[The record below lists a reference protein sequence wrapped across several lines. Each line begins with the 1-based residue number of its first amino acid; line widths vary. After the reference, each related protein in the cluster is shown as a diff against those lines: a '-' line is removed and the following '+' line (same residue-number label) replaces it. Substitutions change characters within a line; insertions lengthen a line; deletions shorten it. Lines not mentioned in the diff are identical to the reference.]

1 MQSAS
6 ERYLAEL
13 GRHNYVTPTSYL
25 ELLSAFRALLE
36 PKKAANAAARKRYNV
51 GLEKLAS
58 SAAQVAGMQQELV
71 AMQPQLVATVA
82 EVEQLMARIAHDKK
96 VSADLF
102 WLPRLPTQVLPCA
115 CQPCWADQLHLQLL
129 FMSSS
134 TTVLPAQCWC
144 QRWCQDLHVT
154 ILS

>member
-1 MQSAS
+1 MLPAAQVQSAS

-36 PKKAANAAARKRYNV
+36 SKKAANAAARKRYNV

-96 VSADLF
+96 VSTKAVSAAGMRMAECIL
-102 WLPRLPTQVLPCA
+102 
-115 CQPCWADQLHLQLL
+115 LQLCFL
-129 FMSSS
+129 LGPLAPCLRVWFALSPAMLPAECC
-134 TTVLPAQCWC
+134 TTVA
-144 QRWCQDLHVT
+144 
-154 ILS
+154 

>member
-1 MQSAS
+1 MAPDLDHVCSKHYQLPCGLPKVHILGLLLPCALQVQSTS
-6 ERYLAEL
+6 EHYLAEL

-25 ELLSAFRALLE
+25 ELLSAFSALLE
-36 PKKAANAAARKRYNV
+36 SKKAANAAARKRYNV

-96 VSADLF
+96 VRP
-102 WLPRLPTQVLPCA
+102 WQVACA
-115 CQPCWADQLHLQLL
+115 CLL
-129 FMSSS
+129 
-134 TTVLPAQCWC
+134 
-144 QRWCQDLHVT
+144 
-154 ILS
+154 LSH

>member
-1 MQSAS
+1 LLYAADIALAAVQVQNAS

-36 PKKAANAAARKRYNV
+36 SKKAANAAARKRYNV

-96 VSADLF
+96 VSHQAMLGAQKQGGTDSA
-102 WLPRLPTQVLPCA
+102 RCVCA
-115 CQPCWADQLHLQLL
+115 SPL
-129 FMSSS
+129 
-134 TTVLPAQCWC
+134 
-144 QRWCQDLHVT
+144 
-154 ILS
+154 